1 MDSKFISC
9 PVCDFANIDISKDK
23 CPQCGGDL
31 SSFKA
36 LDKIPDSFES
46 KFELPADFAE
56 IPNKVSGIM
65 NEIKNN
71 SKNLEI
77 INRNVLSN
85 NKSETVVNNKFPI
98 FNILLTII
106 LTAMFSVIIF
116 LFIKINSVETNLINN
131 KQISENKQDKL
142 SAETANLKIDILK
155 LDKKNEVKFL
165 EQDIK
170 YQNKLND
177 EVKLI
182 NKEIQ
187 TELKKISTENKRDI
201 TGLINKLNLIESSHK
216 SEVLSKIESL
226 NSKEE
231 LSKLIELIKKHQS
244 QQFNEL
250 EYQKE
255 VIKSLEKLKDIKEL
269 KKSFRENSEKYNDF
283 LIELLKTRLKK

>member
-1 MDSKFISC
+1 
-9 PVCDFANIDISKDK
+9 
-23 CPQCGGDL
+23 
-31 SSFKA
+31 
-36 LDKIPDSFES
+36 
-46 KFELPADFAE
+46 
-56 IPNKVSGIM
+56 M

-244 QQFNEL
+244 QQFKEL

>member
-36 LDKIPDSFES
+36 LDKIPDSIES

-65 NEIKNN
+65 NEIQNN

-85 NKSETVVNNKFPI
+85 KKSETVINNKLPI
-98 FNILLTII
+98 FNVLLAII
-106 LTAMFSVIIF
+106 ITAMFSVIIF
-116 LFIKINSVETNLINN
+116 LFIKINSVEANQINN
-131 KQISENKQDKL
+131 KQVSENNQSKL

-187 TELKKISTENKRDI
+187 TELKKISAENKSDI
-201 TGLINKLNLIESSHK
+201 TGFINKLNLILISNK
-216 SEVLSKIESL
+216 NEVLLKIESL

-231 LSKLIELIKKHQS
+231 LSKLIELIEKYQS
-244 QQFNEL
+244 QQSSNIEF
-250 EYQKE
+250 QKD

-269 KKSFRENSEKYNDF
+269 KKSVRENSEKFNNI
-283 LIELLKTRLKK
+283 LINLLKTRLKK